1 MYFIRNEDSDTCGSS
16 RGGGVGGVGI
26 NSKRTRS
33 RVGVFDI
40 KMLLESMSLV
50 LNL

>member
-1 MYFIRNEDSDTCGSS
+1 MYFMRIEDHGTCGKLV
-16 RGGGVGGVGI
+16 GGGVGGVGI